1 MDTFDRLSTSLILRN
16 AQTHNG
22 PQVDIAIDGG
32 KIVAIEPHLPT
43 TAPTELDAGGRLTI
57 PAFVNGQL
65 HACKSFWR
73 RLLAQLPPE
82 VQSLPPFEAA
92 AHVKRLYT
100 ADDVFNRVDEVM
112 QLAIRHGTCAIRL
125 FADVDGDG
133 GLAPVEG
140 LLRLREKYREWMT
153 VQVVAFPQDGF
164 AAPETEKLMRRAL
177 EMGADLVGGIP
188 WIEAGTAAQ
197 QHHTERCFALAA
209 EYDRDL
215 HFVCDDTADPASRTL
230 EMVARQALVRGWQGR
245 VAATQC
251 AALAFYDDDYAAQVI
266 RLVAEAGMTILSNSH
281 VSLIATDF
289 PDRQP
294 WPRGIT
300 RVRELLDA
308 GVPVA
313 CGQDDIDN
321 WFYPFG
327 RNDLLEVAQFMAH
340 NGRFAWNGEVDRV
353 LPLVTSTPARLL
365 GLENY
370 GLAVGAAA
378 NLLVLD
384 APDWHRAL
392 QFQAEKRFV
401 ILRGRL
407 VAETRRVTKRIYS
420 LDELLAGVTSDN
432 LYGEIDSGPAMGN
445 EIR

>member
-1 MDTFDRLSTSLILRN
+1 MELIVRN
-16 AQTHNG
+16 AQLHNG
-22 PQVDIAIDGG
+22 PRVDIAIDGG
-32 KIVAIEPHLPT
+32 KITAIEPAL
-43 TAPTELDAGGRLTI
+43 TATAQNEIDADGRLTI

-82 VQSLPPFEAA
+82 VQVLPPFEAA

-100 ADDVFNRVDEVM
+100 ADEVFSRVDGVM
-112 QLAIRHGTCAIRL
+112 QLAIRHGTCATRL

-133 GLAPVEG
+133 GLAPVEA
-140 LLRLREKYREWMT
+140 LLRLREKYREWLT

-164 AAPETEKLMRRAL
+164 ATPETERLMRQAL

-197 QHHTERCFALAA
+197 QHHTERCFALAE
-209 EYDRDL
+209 EYDRKL
-215 HFVCDDTADPASRTL
+215 HFVCDDIADPASRSL
-230 EMVARQALVRGWQGR
+230 EMVARQALATGWQGR

-251 AALAFYDDDYAAQVI
+251 AALAFYEDAYAAQVI
-266 RLVAEAGMTILSNSH
+266 GLVKEAGMTILSNSH
-281 VSLIATDF
+281 VSLIATEF
-289 PDRQP
+289 PERQP
-294 WPRGIT
+294 WPRSIT

-353 LPLVTSTPARLL
+353 LPMVTSTPARLL
-365 GLENY
+365 GLDDY
-370 GLAVGAAA
+370 GLSVGAAA

-384 APDWHRAL
+384 APDWHSAI
-392 QFQAEKRFV
+392 QFQAEKQVV
-401 ILRGRL
+401 ILRGQ
-407 VAETRRVTKRIYS
+407 VASAAQRIVAT
-420 LDELLAGVTSDN
+420 AGK
-432 LYGEIDSGPAMGN
+432 L
-445 EIR
+445 R

>member
-1 MDTFDRLSTSLILRN
+1 MEPFDKLSTSLILRN

-22 PQVDIAIDGG
+22 PRVDIAIDDGV
-32 KIVAIEPHLPT
+32 IIAIEPHLPAIAT
-43 TAPTELDAGGRLTI
+43 TELDAGGRLTL

-73 RLLAQLPPE
+73 RLLAQLPAE
-82 VQSLPPFEAA
+82 VQTLPPFAAA

-100 ADDVFNRVDEVM
+100 PEDIFNRVDEVM

-125 FADVDGDG
+125 FADVDSDG

-140 LLRLREKYREWMT
+140 LLRIREKYAPLMT

-164 AAPETEKLMRRAL
+164 AGPETEKLMRQAL

-188 WIEAGTAAQ
+188 WIEAGTTAQ

-215 HFVCDDTADPASRTL
+215 HFVCDDVADPNSRSL
-230 EMVARQALVRGWQGR
+230 EMVARQTLATDWQGR

-251 AALAFYDDDYAAQVI
+251 AALAFYDDAYAAQVVG
-266 RLVAEAGMTILSNSH
+266 LVREAGMTILSNSH

-294 WPRGIT
+294 WPRSIT

-340 NGRFAWNGEVDRV
+340 NGRFAWHGEVDRV
-353 LPLVTSTPARLL
+353 LPLITSTPARLL
-365 GLENY
+365 GLDDY
-370 GLAVGAAA
+370 GLHVGAEA
-378 NLLVLD
+378 NLVVLD
-384 APDWHRAL
+384 APDWHQAI

-401 ILRGRL
+401 ILRGKLAVESQRI
-407 VAETRRVTKRIYS
+407 VKMQETI
-420 LDELLAGVTSDN
+420 
-432 LYGEIDSGPAMGN
+432 
-445 EIR
+445 